1 MKTVE
6 SKKPRI
12 VLFQCQYCLASSM
25 DQAWVEND
33 LPANVKLIKVPC
45 SGRIDPLYILN
56 AVQGGADGIMVCG
69 CDPHKCHYKEG
80 NLHARR
86 ALSEFRNFLDML
98 GYPSDRF
105 VFHWM
110 GINEHSLIQPLLSD
124 FENKLMDADLEKHLD
139 TRQVDVD
146 QEYF

>member
-1 MKTVE
+1 MKE
-6 SKKPRI
+6 KKPAI

-25 DQAWVEND
+25 DQYWVENE
-33 LPANVKLIKVPC
+33 LPENVKLIKVPC

-69 CDPHKCHYKEG
+69 CMPEKCHYKEG

-86 ALSEFRNFLDML
+86 TLSEFCNFLNLL
-98 GYPSDRF
+98 GYSQDRF

-110 GINEHSLIQPLLSD
+110 NIDERGVIQSLLTE
-124 FENKLMDADLEKHLD
+124 FEKNLEKLGTQSHLK
-139 TRQVDVD
+139 TRTFS
-146 QEYF
+146 QEKA